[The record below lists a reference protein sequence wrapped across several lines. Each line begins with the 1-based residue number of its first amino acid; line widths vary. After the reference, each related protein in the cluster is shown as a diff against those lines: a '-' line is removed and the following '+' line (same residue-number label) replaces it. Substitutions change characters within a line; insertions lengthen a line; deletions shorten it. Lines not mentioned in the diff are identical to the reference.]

1 MNNLIKNEITKILKK
16 KVFLVILIVVFIFII
31 ISNLLNK
38 YAFIAMSKVSDYNDK
53 YIEYLNEELKN
64 LNPNNPEQLEM
75 YISDLNELELCNLQK
90 QYDYNSWQYTIVQ
103 EKAGT
108 YIDNINQIKYKTK
121 DDEELQKAQDEY
133 NKFKEQLNSNDWKKF
148 ATEEL
153 EELEKSKQELGEGI
167 KEPSLDLQIEV
178 AKMRLDYNIEYGQNF
193 KDEALQRY
201 LSSKNTL
208 LELEK
213 QNNKT
218 YSNEKEYQD
227 AQENA
232 EKSKYAI
239 ENDKDIFNQS
249 DARGILL
256 DFISNYEL
264 FIIITIVFVAGS
276 IVSEEFNKGTIK
288 LLLVRPYSRIKILL
302 AKFITV
308 LITILFII
316 AFTIIA
322 QFIVGGIVFGFDSL
336 KIPDVIYNHNTGSLI
351 EISIFKSV
359 ILSALGRLPIYILI
373 GSLAFAL
380 GTLLNNTGIAITI
393 SLLGYMVSSIIN
405 ELVYQYNLKNFK
417 FFVTTNWDFTQY
429 YYGNLPTLQGLSMGF
444 SCIICLI
451 YFAVMIIPTFIVF
464 KKKNIKN
471 V

>member
-167 KEPSLDLQIEV
+167 KDPSLDLQIEV

-429 YYGNLPTLQGLSMGF
+429 YYGNLPTLQGLSMEF

>member
-153 EELEKSKQELGEGI
+153 EALEKSKQELGEGI
-167 KEPSLDLQIEV
+167 KDPSLDLQIEV

-193 KDEALQRY
+193 KNEALQRY

>member
-75 YISDLNELELCNLQK
+75 YISDQNELELCNLQK

-153 EELEKSKQELGEGI
+153 EALEKSKQELGEGI
-167 KEPSLDLQIEV
+167 KDPSLDLQIEV

>member
-75 YISDLNELELCNLQK
+75 YISDQNELELCNLQK

-153 EELEKSKQELGEGI
+153 EALEKSKQELGEGI
-167 KEPSLDLQIEV
+167 KDPSLDLQIEV

-256 DFISNYEL
+256 DLISNYEL

>member
-167 KEPSLDLQIEV
+167 KDPSLDLQIEV

>member
-153 EELEKSKQELGEGI
+153 EALEKSKQELGEGI
-167 KEPSLDLQIEV
+167 KDPSLDLQIEV

-316 AFTIIA
+316 AFTLIA